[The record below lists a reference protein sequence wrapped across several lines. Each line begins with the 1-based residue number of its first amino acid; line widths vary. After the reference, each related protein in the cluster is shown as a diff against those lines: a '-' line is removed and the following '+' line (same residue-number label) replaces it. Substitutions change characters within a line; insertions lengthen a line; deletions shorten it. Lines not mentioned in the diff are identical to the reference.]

1 MACGGDKKKTRKPN
15 YRMEE
20 LEVLVEDV
28 AVNKQLLLGKFSDTT
43 TNERKKK
50 VWKNISAKM
59 SAVGDTKICS
69 DDVKKKWQDWSSQ
82 VKGKKCRLV
91 RNYRATGGGPEEAPK
106 LTAIEEKILA
116 IIGPTAV
123 NGLPSTSDTD
133 FDTFNI
139 HPRSVELTCNE
150 TIDSDCDDDLSQTN
164 AMGSNSNDEDQSELD
179 SINNNKKTCNS
190 DDENEEQTALEH
202 KIDQQIRK
210 VVSESERKRKLG
222 ADTKFSKLKANMVKS
237 KLRNDRMRRLSPEV
251 HVIKIEDDDEKTTK
265 IMNFEKE
272 RLDVIKVEHN

>member
-1 MACGGDKKKTRKPN
+1 M
-15 YRMEE
+15 
-20 LEVLVEDV
+20 
-28 AVNKQLLLGKFSDTT
+28 DTS

-50 VWKNISAKM
+50 VWKNINAKM
-59 SAVGDTKICS
+59 SAVGDTKRCS
-69 DDVKKKWQDWSSQ
+69 DDVRKKWQDWSIKVITKLPNSRLPSQ
-82 VKGKKCRLV
+82 VKGKKYRLV

-179 SINNNKKTCNS
+179 SINNNKK
-190 DDENEEQTALEH
+190 
-202 KIDQQIRK
+202 
-210 VVSESERKRKLG
+210 
-222 ADTKFSKLKANMVKS
+222 NM
-237 KLRNDRMRRLSPEV
+237 
-251 HVIKIEDDDEKTTK
+251 
-265 IMNFEKE
+265 
-272 RLDVIKVEHN
+272 

>member
-1 MACGGDKKKTRKPN
+1 
-15 YRMEE
+15 
-20 LEVLVEDV
+20 L
-28 AVNKQLLLGKFSDTT
+28 DTS

-50 VWKNISAKM
+50 VWKNINAKM
-59 SAVGDTKICS
+59 SAVGDTKRCS
-69 DDVKKKWQDWSSQ
+69 DDVRKNWQDWSSQ
-82 VKGKKCRLV
+82 IKGKKYRLV

-139 HPRSVELTCNE
+139 HPRSGELTCNE

-179 SINNNKKTCNS
+179 SINNNKK
-190 DDENEEQTALEH
+190 
-202 KIDQQIRK
+202 
-210 VVSESERKRKLG
+210 
-222 ADTKFSKLKANMVKS
+222 NM
-237 KLRNDRMRRLSPEV
+237 
-251 HVIKIEDDDEKTTK
+251 
-265 IMNFEKE
+265 
-272 RLDVIKVEHN
+272 